1 MYYEDPEMLEDE
13 EDQMARFLIEQAP
26 SYNEGKGTKDNYGE
40 MQRMTKHEKQQL

>member
-40 MQRMTKHEKQQL
+40 IEY